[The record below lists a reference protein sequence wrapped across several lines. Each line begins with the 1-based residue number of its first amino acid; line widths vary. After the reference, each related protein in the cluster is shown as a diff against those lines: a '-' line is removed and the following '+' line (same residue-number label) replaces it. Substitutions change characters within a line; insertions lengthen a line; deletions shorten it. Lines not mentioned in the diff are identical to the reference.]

1 MSKPDI
7 QYFTEDG
14 TWVKPPGAKRVTVVL
29 KGGNS
34 TLGEPVPGSSG
45 NGGAAF
51 FGYGAGQPAAAPAPP
66 YGGRDGELAA
76 CELRAGDLPPLVEV
90 RVGEGGYALILTH
103 LQETGGQR

>member
-1 MSKPDI
+1 VSKPDI

-45 NGGAAF
+45 NGGGAF
-51 FGYGAGQPAAAPAPP
+51 FGYGAGQSAAAPAPA
-66 YGGRDGELAA
+66 YGGRDGEL
-76 CELRAGDLPPLVEV
+76 D
-90 RVGEGGYALILTH
+90 GGRGPSGRRM
-103 LQETGGQR
+103 GGPASPFDSGYTARF